1 MSVTIG
7 ILVVFAALL
16 GVSIGLLI
24 KRKDNTPD
32 HLDAMLADINRQQS
46 EMTGRLNSF
55 AEMQE
60 AAKGKLTERYRNGLR
75 VYPKMSPTHYKKAA
89 RKPPKHSVNLVKGC
103 LS

>member
-1 MSVTIG
+1 MGDMSVTIG
-7 ILVVFAALL
+7 ILLVFAALL

-60 AAKGKLTERYRNGLR
+60 TAKG
-75 VYPKMSPTHYKKAA
+75 
-89 RKPPKHSVNLVKGC
+89 
-103 LS
+103 